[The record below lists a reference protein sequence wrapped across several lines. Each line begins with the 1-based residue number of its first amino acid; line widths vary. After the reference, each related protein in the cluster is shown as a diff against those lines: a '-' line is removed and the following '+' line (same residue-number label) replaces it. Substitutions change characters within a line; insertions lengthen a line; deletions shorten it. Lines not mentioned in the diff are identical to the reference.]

1 MDGRKSKGASTAP
14 SEPPP
19 GRMARAEPALDT
31 ADRSARAPHWVS
43 LRHAGGGAWRV
54 AAFRAEGVPRIPIV
68 ILAVLVLA
76 AVFAEGIAPADPE
89 VGVLGDRFRPPAWLA
104 GGSDTHLLGTDH
116 LGRDVLSRLIYG
128 ARVSLVVGFT
138 AVLVAGVLG
147 TALGILSGYL
157 GGWVDQVIMRVTDTW
172 LALPALTFAIFLAAV
187 VGPSEMNIVI
197 ILGAVYWT
205 RYARVIRGE
214 VLSLKERDFVRLA
227 IVAGCSKR
235 TIMRRHILP
244 NVLNSA
250 VVLGTLMLGV
260 VVVTEAALSFLGVG
274 VPPPKPAWGLMLA
287 DGKKGLMAG
296 YWWLTV
302 FPGTC
307 IVLMVLAANLLGDWL
322 RVKFDPQLR
331 QL

>member
-1 MDGRKSKGASTAP
+1 
-14 SEPPP
+14 
-19 GRMARAEPALDT
+19 
-31 ADRSARAPHWVS
+31 V
-43 LRHAGGGAWRV
+43 AWRFSALRVEGFPWIPTIILSTIALV
-54 AAFRAEGVPRIPIV
+54 AIFAN
-68 ILAVLVLA
+68 VLA
-76 AVFAEGIAPADPE
+76 PYNPE
-89 VGVLGDRFRPPAWLA
+89 VGVLGDRFRPPAWQA
-104 GGSDTHLLGTDH
+104 GGSEAHLLGTDH
-116 LGRDVLSRLIYG
+116 VGRDVLSRLIFG
-128 ARVSLVVGFT
+128 ARVSMVVGFT
-138 AVLVAGVLG
+138 AVIVAGILG
-147 TALGILSGYL
+147 TVLGILSGYL

-214 VLSLKERDFVRLA
+214 VLSLRERDFVRLA
-227 IVAGCSKR
+227 IVAGCSKK

-250 VVLGTLMLGV
+250 IVLGTLMLGV
-260 VVVTEAALSFLGVG
+260 VIVTEAALSFLGVG

-302 FPGTC
+302 LPGLC
-307 IVLMVLAANLLGDWL
+307 IMLMVLSANLLGDWL
-322 RVKFDPQLR
+322 RVKLDPQLR

>member
-1 MDGRKSKGASTAP
+1 MNGS
-14 SEPPP
+14 
-19 GRMARAEPALDT
+19 RAAALT
-31 ADRSARAPHWVS
+31 LSWRLAALRAGNFPI
-43 LRHAGGGAWRV
+43 
-54 AAFRAEGVPRIPIV
+54 IPVGI
-68 ILAVLVLA
+68 ILGLVLTA
-76 AVFAEGIAPADPE
+76 LFANVLAPFDPE
-89 VGVLGDRFRPPAWLA
+89 IGTLGDRFRPPAWQAA
-104 GGSDTHLLGTDH
+104 GSSAHLLGTDH
-116 LGRDVLSRLIYG
+116 LGRDVLSRLIFG

-138 AVLVAGVLG
+138 AVIVAGLVGVVLG
-147 TALGILSGYL
+147 IMSGYL
-157 GGWVDQVIMRVTDTW
+157 GGWVDEIIMRVTDTW

-187 VGPSEMNIVI
+187 VGPSEMNIIVI
-197 ILGAVYWT
+197 LALVYWT

-227 IVAGCSKR
+227 IIAGCSKR

-250 VVLGTLMLGV
+250 IVLATLMLGV
-260 VVVTEAALSFLGVG
+260 VIVTEAALSFLGVG

-302 FPGTC
+302 LPGCC
-307 IVLMVLAANLLGDWL
+307 IMLLVLSANLLGDWL
-322 RVKFDPQLR
+322 RVKLDPQLR